1 MPERVEGLSGSCVI
15 IPCSFTLPSDFDQYL
30 DDTCKAIWRQG
41 RKLMPVF
48 DSSLT
53 GDSASVNIRQ
63 GNLTGDLLKKDC
75 TTIFNN
81 MPSNHEDTY
90 RFRLECDND
99 LKYNFQHT
107 HVTISTKGLCY
118 FLQKRGG
125 ASKVFLYFFLVIHL
139 LLTTKQFGYGF
150 ETIKKNVWTFSCV
163 CKTTMFFKFMNS
175 VEHFFGLICLICE
188 TRETSDKN
196 IWRIFFWSKQWK
208 EKILG

>member
-41 RKLMPVF
+41 WKLTPVF

-53 GDSASVNIRQ
+53 GDSASLNIRQ

-125 ASKVFLYFFLVIHL
+125 QAKFF
-139 LLTTKQFGYGF
+139 
-150 ETIKKNVWTFSCV
+150 C
-163 CKTTMFFKFMNS
+163 
-175 VEHFFGLICLICE
+175 
-188 TRETSDKN
+188 
-196 IWRIFFWSKQWK
+196 IFFWWSIFFLQQNNLVMVLKPLKKMFEHFLVCVKPLCFSNSWIQWN
-208 EKILG
+208 IFLV